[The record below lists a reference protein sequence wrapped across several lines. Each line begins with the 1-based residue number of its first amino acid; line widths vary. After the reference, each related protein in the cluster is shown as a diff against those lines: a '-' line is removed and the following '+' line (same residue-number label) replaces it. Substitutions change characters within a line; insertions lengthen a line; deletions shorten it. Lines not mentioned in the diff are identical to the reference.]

1 MPTSKVMSESH
12 IPAQAGSTVEICPF
26 TGSSK
31 QGAALLAEL
40 SEKHAVLVGLEH
52 EVAFGDAIA
61 IRFWDGDLAAYQ
73 VSARVSDPNPTVE
86 RTEVLLLGTWKTVE
100 LRRGQRIPMPRLSLV
115 AEAREDEG
123 KITRRFQLV
132 AADLSG
138 VGCGVT
144 GVGPPPAVGSMLY
157 LRAGDDEGAPWVAR
171 RGQARCRRAG
181 SAHGAPGSSSSRR
194 TTRSATGCSHGAT
207 PRQTPHA
214 PPEALPTPRR
224 GRACA
229 PRRSCA
235 APTRR
240 RSA

>member
-1 MPTSKVMSESH
+1 MREEKDHDCCTRGSTEHGVLPTSKVMSESH
-12 IPAQAGSTVEICPF
+12 TPAQAGSTVEICPF

-144 GVGPPPAVGSMLY
+144 GVGPPPPVGSMLF
-157 LRAGDDEGAPWVAR
+157 LRAGDDEGAPWVPVEVKRVASRGFGAWSAGLEFRPTDNEERDWLLAWRDSAADAAR
-171 RGQARCRRAG
+171 
-181 SAHGAPGSSSSRR
+181 
-194 TTRSATGCSHGAT
+194 
-207 PRQTPHA
+207 
-214 PPEALPTPRR
+214 
-224 GRACA
+224 
-229 PRRSCA
+229 A
-235 APTRR
+235 A
-240 RSA
+240 